1 VRVRTS
7 QLTRPGHYNH
17 RTMQNTDQAIFSL
30 QQARDLLPHI
40 KHLTAD
46 AVRRAE
52 TLASQLHGLNEE
64 DPEHVTLSAAL
75 REVVNGWASEIQSM
89 GLEAKGLW
97 LVDFDNGEGY
107 YCWCY
112 PESTIEH
119 YHAYD
124 EGFSGRVRIH

>member
-1 VRVRTS
+1 MS
-7 QLTRPGHYNH
+7 AEARP
-17 RTMQNTDQAIFSL
+17 IFSL

-40 KHLTAD
+40 KHMTAE

-52 TLASQLHGLNEE
+52 SLAAQLHGLQEE
-64 DPEHVTLSAAL
+64 DPDHASLSAAI
-75 REVVNGWASEIQSM
+75 RDVVNEWAEEVQSL

-112 PESTIEH
+112 PEETVSH
-119 YHAYD
+119 YHGYED
-124 EGFSGRVRIH
+124 GFGGRVKIQ

>member
-1 VRVRTS
+1 MPMSTPDSV
-7 QLTRPGHYNH
+7 P
-17 RTMQNTDQAIFSL
+17 IFSL
-30 QQARDLLPHI
+30 DEARALLPHV

-52 TLASQLHGLNEE
+52 TLASQLNTLSE
-64 DPEHVTLSAAL
+64 DEPEHASLSAAL
-75 REVVNGWASEIQSM
+75 RQVVDGWADELRSL
-89 GLEAKGLW
+89 GVEAKGLW